1 MRKLVVLT
9 TVLLLSAFVISAHD
23 TWLLPRRIAVAPGTV
38 VWMDLTSGMAFPKL
52 ETSINPNRIDTARC
66 RLNGKTLEID
76 QRTSKPN
83 SLALGLMLPESGI
96 ATCSVELKPRRLELT
111 PKQVDEYFAEIDAPQ
126 WVRDTWKEMKSPK
139 RWREIYVKHSKSF
152 VRVGNAENEQ
162 SWSKPVGMSLELV
175 PEKDP
180 TSLRVGDAFP
190 LQVLKDGVPLS
201 DFTVGIVRA
210 GNVDIGF
217 RTTGADGRVSFPITK
232 AGKWLLRGTQLRK
245 SSKPDA
251 DWESD
256 FTTLTIEVR

>member
-1 MRKLVVLT
+1 MRKLIVFAT
-9 TVLLLSAFVISAHD
+9 ILLLNAFVISAHD
-23 TWLLPRRIAVAPGTV
+23 TWLLPRRTAVMPGTV

-52 ETSINPNRIDTARC
+52 ETSIKPDRIDTARC

-76 QRTSKPN
+76 QRTPKPH

-96 ATCSVELKPRRLELT
+96 ATFSVDLKPRRLELT

-126 WVRDTWKEMKSPK
+126 WVRNTWMEMKSPK
-139 RWREIYVKHSKSF
+139 RWREVYVKHSKSF
-152 VRVGNAENEQ
+152 VRVGNAENNQ
-162 SWSKPVGMSLELV
+162 SWSIPVGMSLELV

-180 TSLRVGDAFP
+180 TSLRVGDSFP
-190 LQVLKDGVPLS
+190 VQVLRDGAPLS
-201 DFTVGIVRA
+201 DFNVGIVRA

-217 RTTGADGRVSFPITK
+217 RTTGADGRVSFPLLR

-245 SSKPDA
+245 SSKPDT

-256 FTTLTIEVR
+256 FTTLTVEVR